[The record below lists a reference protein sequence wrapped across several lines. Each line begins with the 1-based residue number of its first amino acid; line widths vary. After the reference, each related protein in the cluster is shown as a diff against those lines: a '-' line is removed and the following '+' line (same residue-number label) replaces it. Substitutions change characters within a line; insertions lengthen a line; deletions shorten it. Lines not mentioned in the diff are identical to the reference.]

1 MGGLIINLKF
11 TGHKKVIGNN
21 ISAVSFRNKCNEIIY
36 INADEVA
43 DKNSFALEP
52 QIKNTLSYSGIS
64 ELNLFCE
71 AKADI
76 DINIMQEL
84 KTIQKLK
91 VDKTPIKVNFGGI
104 TTEIIVKNITGDTVC
119 FNLNSS
125 FKANTSYSVASSE
138 SLKISEAFISYINI
152 KSDSTSNIEIF
163 AGR

>member
-21 ISAVSFRNKCNEIIY
+21 ISVVSFRNKSDEIVY
-36 INADEVA
+36 INANEEA
-43 DKNSFALEP
+43 DKNSFPLKP
-52 QIKNTLSYSGIS
+52 QSTNTLSYSGIA

-71 AKADI
+71 SEANI

-91 VDKTPIKVNFGGI
+91 VDKTPIKVDFGGI
-104 TTEIIVKNITGDTVC
+104 ATEIIVKNVTGDSVC

-125 FKANTSYSVASSE
+125 FKVDTSYSVASSE
-138 SLKISEAFISYINI
+138 ILKISEAFISFINI
-152 KSDSTSNIEIF
+152 KSDKTSDIEIF